1 MCDHTA
7 RVPCN
12 SSPGRHAVSCCQLEV
27 AGWAGQLEQHGSALM
42 TTHWS
47 CSIRCRCSATNY
59 PTNHVEPLKN
69 SMARD
74 WPFLSQ
80 AGSALSCRVIAP
92 MLCLLTRGQPHASV
106 FDADTRRLTFPGR
119 SWACQAVPN
128 YSLYCPTGAQRLF
141 KSTVS
146 IFYISINCPYNID
159 SACDAQA
166 RTPHQTFNY
175 RFAVPFSSLCIACT
189 GCYMTTSLFL
199 F

>member
-128 YSLYCPTGAQRLF
+128 YSLYCPTGAQRLSRAQYLSF
-141 KSTVS
+141 TSVS
-146 IFYISINCPYNID
+146 IVPTTLIPPATPRHEHRTKRSIIVSPFR
-159 SACDAQA
+159 SLACALPAQA
-166 RTPHQTFNY
+166 VT
-175 RFAVPFSSLCIACT
+175 
-189 GCYMTTSLFL
+189 
-199 F
+199 